1 MLLLFPPSKHFQFT
15 IILEG
20 EAGESKNRALSSPS
34 NEQILFQDKIY
45 IWLDNVLL
53 WWVWQQNITGVK
65 YPFTYLPLKL
75 LGYEA
80 GWGVLLPIEE

>member
-45 IWLDNVLL
+45 I
-53 WWVWQQNITGVK
+53 
-65 YPFTYLPLKL
+65 
-75 LGYEA
+75 
-80 GWGVLLPIEE
+80 